1 MQQTNRRSYLG
12 AVGAMGAVA
21 LAPAVA
27 GCLGGDED
35 ESAAEDDAN
44 GDNGGDTD
52 DDGQADGF
60 AVDPGTI
67 SLEGYASHWEGVAPG
82 SIEGEQNPTLVL
94 EDGAEYTVEW
104 TNADGVVHDLQIWD
118 DGGDVVDDA
127 ATDQVSGEGATAE
140 VTFTA
145 TPEMVTYVCSFHR
158 ATQAGDIVVQ

>member
-1 MQQTNRRSYLG
+1 MQQSNRRRFLG
-12 AVGAMGAVA
+12 AVGAVA

-35 ESAAEDDAN
+35 EPEPDDDTN
-44 GDNGGDTD
+44 GDTGG
-52 DDGQADGF
+52 DGQADGF
-60 AVDPGTI
+60 EVDPGTI

-127 ATDQVSGEGATAE
+127 ATDQVSEEGATAE

-145 TPEMVTYVCSFHR
+145 SPEMVTYVCTFHR
-158 ATQAGDIVVQ
+158 AMQVGDIVVQ